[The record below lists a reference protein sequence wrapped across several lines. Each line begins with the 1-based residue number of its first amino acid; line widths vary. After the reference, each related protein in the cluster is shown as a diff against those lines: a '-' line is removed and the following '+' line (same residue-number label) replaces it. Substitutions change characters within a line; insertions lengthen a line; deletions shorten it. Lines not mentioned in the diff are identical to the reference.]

1 VSATVTMTTSAVQ
14 VDMSTDTSASVRTVN
29 DTQVVEA
36 GTLVNI
42 NTGGGGGST
51 TFDATNKAGATVYAG
66 MVVAKH
72 SSGSGYVFANAT
84 DDLARAIGVA
94 TVDAADN
101 AAGTYQ
107 TDGIID
113 INDWT
118 NATGAAT
125 LATNGRYYLDTL
137 NGKLTVTPPSSA
149 GNVVQYI
156 GTALSTTALDISI
169 SQPIKKG

>member
-1 VSATVTMTTSAVQ
+1 MTTNAVQ
-14 VDMSTDTSASVRTVN
+14 VDMSSDTSSTVRTVN

-51 TFDATNKAGATVYAG
+51 TFDATNKAGATVYKG

-72 SSGSGYVFANAT
+72 SSGAGYILGNAT
-84 DDLARAIGVA
+84 NDQAKAVGIA

-113 INDWT
+113 VTDWT
-118 NATGAAT
+118 QATGAAT
-125 LATNGRYYLDTL
+125 LATNGRYYLDTVA
-137 NGKLTVTPPSSA
+137 GKITTTPPTTA

-169 SQPIKKG
+169 TQPIKKG